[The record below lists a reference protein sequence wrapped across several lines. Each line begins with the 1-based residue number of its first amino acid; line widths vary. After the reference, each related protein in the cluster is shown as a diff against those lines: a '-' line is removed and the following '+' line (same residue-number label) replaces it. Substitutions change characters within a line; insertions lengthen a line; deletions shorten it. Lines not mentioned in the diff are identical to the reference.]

1 MRRVTLRYT
10 PWRRLAYL
18 RSYALANEMDGS
30 FAKIGTI
37 DYHYW
42 AKRKMFLAA
51 SRNVSDC
58 KQKAFYPRAENILA
72 ANRKRVETIEKSL
85 SSMEVKKWNVYP

>member
-1 MRRVTLRYT
+1 MAEAGLPERFSVLT
-10 PWRRLAYL
+10 
-18 RSYALANEMDGS
+18 NKMDGL

-58 KQKAFYPRAENILA
+58 KQKAFYLRAENILT

-85 SSMEVKKWNVYP
+85 SSMEIKKWNVYP